1 MSKSS
6 YVDLEDGKW
15 FTFDRPQKIA
25 CCSCNHVHLVE
36 LRLHEGLMQMR
47 MITDKRA
54 TGQLRRRA
62 MNKMF

>member
-47 MITDKRA
+47 MITDKPRCFRYPIGSCA
-54 TGQLRRRA
+54 
-62 MNKMF
+62 KS